1 MAIEDGEA
9 ACFLTE
15 EDTGIPELQ
24 AWIQTMTLSAR
35 EAGAEKLLRQLK
47 DFAQT
52 VQKWIDGT
60 PGVSPADRDALKE
73 RWQSTHS
80 AAAQSSE
87 HAGEVDRTFRRLRF
101 GRVALR
107 DVKGA
112 DISRAK
118 RNARYD
124 ARPRAI
130 IPSLIK
136 VGS

>member
-1 MAIEDGEA
+1 M
-9 ACFLTE
+9 TE

-24 AWIQTMTLSAR
+24 AWIETMTLSAR
-35 EAGAEKLLRQLK
+35 EAGAEKLLRQLR

-60 PGVSPADRDALKE
+60 PGVSPADRDMLRE

-80 AAAQSSE
+80 AAAQPNE
-87 HAGEVDRTFRRLRF
+87 HAREANRTFRRLRF
-101 GRVALR
+101 GRFALR
-107 DVKGA
+107 DIKRA

-118 RNARYD
+118 RDARYD
-124 ARPRAI
+124 ARPRTI

-136 VGS
+136 VDS

>member
-1 MAIEDGEA
+1 M
-9 ACFLTE
+9 CFVNE

-35 EAGAEKLLRQLK
+35 EAGAEKLLRQLR

-60 PGVSPADRDALKE
+60 PGVSQADRDALRD

-80 AAAQSSE
+80 ASAAHSSE
-87 HAGEVDRTFRRLRF
+87 FGEALDGSFRRLRF

-118 RNARYD
+118 RDARYD

-136 VGS
+136 VES